1 MFDLPGME
9 RNRFRIFDA
18 NALDR
23 LAGYTGV
30 GWTTSFCGFLTMGL
44 GYGPGVLG
52 RSLVDTGALLYLGLA
67 FFLAT
72 VGLDKLANTV
82 ADE

>member
-1 MFDLPGME
+1 ME
-9 RNRFRIFDA
+9 RPRTFDA
-18 NALDR
+18 SALDR
-23 LAGYTGV
+23 LAGYTGL

-67 FFLAT
+67 FLVAT
-72 VGLDKLANTV
+72 VGLDRLANAV
-82 ADE
+82 SDE